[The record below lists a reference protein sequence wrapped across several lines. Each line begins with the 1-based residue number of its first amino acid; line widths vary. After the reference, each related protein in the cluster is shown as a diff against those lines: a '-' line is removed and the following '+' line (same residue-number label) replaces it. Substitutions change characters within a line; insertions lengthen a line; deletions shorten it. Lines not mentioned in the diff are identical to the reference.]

1 MPYTVSKALISSIII
16 IIIVIVIDM
25 APSSSSSYTRP
36 YFVYWISD

>member
-1 MPYTVSKALISSIII
+1 MPYTVSKALISSII